1 VPKRRIYDITNVMEG
16 IGLIEKQ
23 GKNHVCWRGGQQ
35 RTVLVEEG
43 EDPDEAAAA
52 AAAQTATQSSSTE
65 IGLQVERLR
74 QMASEMTEEEALLDE
89 TIGALMQEMHLL
101 LSDREHS
108 ALAYVTQKDL
118 RELAIFV
125 SKAAGNARLH
135 ARGVLACLLA
145 CFRARGALFACACG
159 AVRGGRARALRG
171 ARAPPAQAWGSK
183 ARASAVV
190 SPAASPPPPASPR
203 PLAAPPAR
211 PRRKT

>member
-1 VPKRRIYDITNVMEG
+1 MPKRRIYDITNVMEG

-43 EDPDEAAAA
+43 DDPEEAAAA
-52 AAAQTATQSSSTE
+52 AAAQSAAQTSSTE

-74 QMASEMTEEEALLDE
+74 QMASEMAEEEALLDE

-125 SKAAGNARLH
+125 R
-135 ARGVLACLLA
+135 RE
-145 CFRARGALFACACG
+145 ARGAARARE
-159 AVRGGRARALRG
+159 RGGEEGREPRAPLRPAVPPRSGKRASTRALSPARADPLALAAPLARSPSAGKHDGYRRARAARHAHGG
-171 ARAPPAQAWGSK
+171 AGPGLHA
-183 ARASAVV
+183 
-190 SPAASPPPPASPR
+190 
-203 PLAAPPAR
+203 
-211 PRRKT
+211 

>member
-35 RTVLVEEG
+35 RTVHVEEG
-43 EDPDEAAAA
+43 DDPEEAAAA
-52 AAAQTATQSSSTE
+52 AAAQSASQTSSTE

-74 QMASEMTEEEALLDE
+74 QMSGEMAEEEALLDE

-118 RELAIFV
+118 RDLAIFV
-125 SKAAGNARLH
+125 SARRDDG
-135 ARGVLACLLA
+135 ARE
-145 CFRARGALFACACG
+145 
-159 AVRGGRARALRG
+159 RARAR
-171 ARAPPAQAWGSK
+171 
-183 ARASAVV
+183 VV
-190 SPAASPPPPASPR
+190 
-203 PLAAPPAR
+203 
-211 PRRKT
+211 RKRVGMEEWE